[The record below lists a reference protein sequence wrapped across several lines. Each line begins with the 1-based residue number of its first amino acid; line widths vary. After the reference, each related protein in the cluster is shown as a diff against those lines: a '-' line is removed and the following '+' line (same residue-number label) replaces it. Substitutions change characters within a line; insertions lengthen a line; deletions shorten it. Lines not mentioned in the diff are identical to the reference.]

1 MPRHLA
7 LEPAAVSKTALFM
20 RWLVLVLMAF
30 DMLSAPLHAHAHDMG
45 PDMSSAPLH
54 AGASPAGVAEPD
66 GMPRVDGAVHRLAGH
81 SVAALRT
88 AEHQSTASPA
98 LDVIVAGVASLVAA
112 LAVPAADDSVG
123 VAWTPADDPIPLACR
138 CPLRPEGR
146 APPALHS

>member
-1 MPRHLA
+1 
-7 LEPAAVSKTALFM
+7 M

-81 SVAALRT
+81 SVA
-88 AEHQSTASPA
+88 
-98 LDVIVAGVASLVAA
+98 
-112 LAVPAADDSVG
+112 
-123 VAWTPADDPIPLACR
+123 
-138 CPLRPEGR
+138 
-146 APPALHS
+146 